1 MIDTALNDGVL
12 YNSRKDEDI
21 IIPDKIYF
29 QPLESINPVIKP
41 APVTIVAPQTI
52 IPQSVKIVPDL
63 SKVPDQPVIMIDEEK
78 LSKLIDVKTG
88 EEIIS
93 DIKNN
98 VPLKS
103 DITEILIK
111 NDIVKEADPVETVPG
126 KTVIPAP
133 ANPLKNGKNDIPVK
147 KVLVKKSG
155 LLNSITDFIY
165 KIIFI

>member
-1 MIDTALNDGVL
+1 MIDQELNNGSL
-12 YNSRKDEDI
+12 YNSRMDEDI

-29 QPLESINPVIKP
+29 QPAEPIETVIKP
-41 APVTIVAPQTI
+41 APVTIKAVQTI
-52 IPQSVKIVPDL
+52 IPQSTKIVPDL
-63 SKVPDQPVIMIDEEK
+63 SLVPENPVIMVDEEK
-78 LSKLIDVKTG
+78 LSKLLDVNTG

-98 VPLKS
+98 VPLKP

-133 ANPLKNGKNDIPVK
+133 ANPLKNDKANLPVK
-147 KVLVKKSG
+147 NIAVKKSG
-155 LLNSITDFIY
+155 LLNSLTEFIY

>member
-111 NDIVKEADPVETVPG
+111 NDIVKEADPVEIGRASCRERV
-126 KTVIPAP
+126 
-133 ANPLKNGKNDIPVK
+133 
-147 KVLVKKSG
+147 
-155 LLNSITDFIY
+155 
-165 KIIFI
+165 